1 VKKKV
6 LLITVRA
13 DYGGGP
19 EHVYRLIK
27 NMDSNIEYY
36 VACPE
41 EEPYWDRYTRLLG
54 EGKLIKIPHRK
65 FKLKYYLEMLS
76 FVKKNNIDIIHSHG
90 KGAGIYSRLLK
101 VFTPKNVKIVHTFHG
116 IHLDYKN
123 FINKIYIFIERF
135 LSYFTDSFIC
145 VSDGERDKVNNVK
158 LVQNN
163 KLNVIVNGVEIPK
176 DHVVNNNQTFN
187 IVSVTRFDNQKNSK
201 KSIEIMETLIKG
213 HGYEESTLTFIGQG
227 PQMKELQDYVNMRK
241 LERNIIFFG
250 PTQNVIKEM
259 QKYNMY
265 LSSAKWEGMPL
276 AVLEAMSVGLPAVLS
291 NVVGNRDIV
300 EHGKDGYLYELDD
313 TDKIV
318 DLMVQLKDEKWIDM
332 STKAREKIISKY
344 SVQQMVKGTK
354 QIYSKISGV
363 SK

>member
-1 VKKKV
+1 
-6 LLITVRA
+6 
-13 DYGGGP
+13 
-19 EHVYRLIK
+19 
-27 NMDSNIEYY
+27 MDSNIEYY

-41 EEPYWDRYTRLLG
+41 EEPYWDRYTQLLG
-54 EGKLIKIPHRK
+54 EGELIKIPHRK

-101 VFTPKNVKIVHTFHG
+101 VFAPKNVNIVHTFHG

-163 KLNVIVNGVEIPK
+163 KLNVIVNGVEIPR

-201 KSIEIMETLIKG
+201 KSIEIMETLIKR
-213 HGYEESTLTFIGQG
+213 HGYEDSTLTFIGQG
-227 PQMKELQDYVNMRK
+227 PQMKELQDYVKMRK

-332 STKAREKIISKY
+332 STKAREKIVSKY

>member
-1 VKKKV
+1 MKKKV

-27 NMDSNIEYY
+27 NMDTNIEYY

-41 EEPYWDRYTRLLG
+41 EEPYWDRYTQLLG
-54 EGKLIKIPHRK
+54 KEKLIKIPHRK
-65 FKLKYYLEMLS
+65 FTLKYYLEMLK
-76 FVKKNNIDIIHSHG
+76 FVKRNNIDIIHSHG

-101 VFTPKNVKIVHTFHG
+101 VFSPKNVKIVHTFHG
-116 IHLDYKN
+116 IHLDYKIL
-123 FINKIYIFIERF
+123 INKIYIFIERF
-135 LSYFTDSFIC
+135 LSYFTDAFIC

-158 LVQNN
+158 LVQNS

-176 DHVVNNNQTFN
+176 SHVVNDNSVFN
-187 IVSVTRFDNQKNSK
+187 IVSVTRFDNQKNSR
-201 KSIEIMETLIKG
+201 KSIEVMETLIKKQ
-213 HGYEESTLTFIGQG
+213 GYEESTLTFIGQG
-227 PQMKELQDYVNMRK
+227 PQMRELQEYVNMKK
-241 LERNIIFFG
+241 LAGNVIFFG
-250 PTQNVIKEM
+250 PTQNVIEEM

-291 NVVGNRDIV
+291 NVVGNRDII

-313 TDKIV
+313 TDKVV
-318 DLMVQLKDEKWIDM
+318 DLMVQLKDEKWTYM
-332 STKAREKIISKY
+332 SAEAKEKVINKY
-344 SVQQMVKGTK
+344 SVQQMIERTK